1 MISIS
6 KCSASL
12 ARARRSCG
20 CCASTG
26 SEVNKSS
33 ACHSLGPVLLICCH
47 GNTESYHWVGVMSV
61 PWPDDSFMLPFFM
74 NLHTVLQ
81 APVSTRYSM
90 FLQTIQRFPEAA
102 VVIHMQH

>member
-1 MISIS
+1 
-6 KCSASL
+6 
-12 ARARRSCG
+12 
-20 CCASTG
+20 
-26 SEVNKSS
+26 
-33 ACHSLGPVLLICCH
+33 
-47 GNTESYHWVGVMSV
+47 MSV